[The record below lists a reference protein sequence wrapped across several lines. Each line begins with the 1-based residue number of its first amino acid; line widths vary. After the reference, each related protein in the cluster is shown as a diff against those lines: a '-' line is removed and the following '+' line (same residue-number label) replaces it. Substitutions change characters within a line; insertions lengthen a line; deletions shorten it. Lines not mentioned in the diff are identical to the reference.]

1 MLWRVESRMSADDHA
16 RGHVLS
22 RREALA
28 LLGAAG
34 YTLLLGAG
42 AARGQSTAVTPGG
55 CVARPAQTEGP
66 YFVEEALNRSD
77 IRVDPSDGTV
87 KPGTPLEVTLLI
99 ARLGRA
105 GCAPL
110 AGARVDVWHSDHLG
124 VYSDVT
130 DPGGST
136 VGRKFLRGYQLADGE
151 GRVRFV
157 TIYPGAYQG
166 RTVHIHFKV
175 RSPQG
180 QRPGYEFTS
189 QLYFDDALT
198 DRVLAAPPYSARG
211 RRATRNADDGLF
223 RRGGRELMLALAPRD
238 GGYAGTFT
246 VALDGV

>member
-1 MLWRVESRMSADDHA
+1 
-16 RGHVLS
+16 
-22 RREALA
+22 
-28 LLGAAG
+28 
-34 YTLLLGAG
+34 
-42 AARGQSTAVTPGG
+42 
-55 CVARPAQTEGP
+55 VARPAQTEGP

-77 IRVDPSDGTV
+77 IRVDPSDGSV
-87 KPGTPLEVTLLI
+87 KPGTPLELTLLI

-136 VGRKFLRGYQLADGE
+136 VGRKFLRGYQLTDGD
-151 GRVRFV
+151 GRVRFLTV
-157 TIYPGAYQG
+157 YPGAYQG

-175 RSPQG
+175 RAPQG

-198 DRVLAAPPYSARG
+198 DDLRLLHGELLENREHQFLLAQHAGVLDLERFGECDQIG
-211 RRATRNADDGLF
+211 RS
-223 RRGGRELMLALAPRD
+223 LAFEFL
-238 GGYAGTFT
+238 
-246 VALDGV
+246 

>member
-1 MLWRVESRMSADDHA
+1 MLGRVDSPMSLDEVA
-16 RGHVLS
+16 RGPVLS
-22 RREALA
+22 RREVLT

-34 YTLLLGAG
+34 ATLLGGARPAVGQG
-42 AARGQSTAVTPGG
+42 AVPVAG
-55 CVARPAQTEGP
+55 CVVRPAQTEGP

-77 IRVDPSDGTV
+77 IRVDPADGTV
-87 KPGTPLEVTLLI
+87 KPGTPLELSLLI

-124 VYSDVT
+124 VYSDVS

-151 GRVRFV
+151 GRVRFLTV
-157 TIYPGAYQG
+157 YPGAYQG

-175 RSPQG
+175 RSPQQ

-198 DRVLAAPPYSARG
+198 DRVLATPPYSARG
-211 RRATRNADDGLF
+211 RRGIRNAEDGLY
-223 RRGGRELMLALAPRD
+223 RRGGRELTLALTPRD
-238 GGYAGTFT
+238 SGYAGTFT
-246 VALDGV
+246 VALDGA

>member
-1 MLWRVESRMSADDHA
+1 MLGRVDARMSADDVA

-28 LLGAAG
+28 LLGATG
-34 YTLLLGAG
+34 FTLLGGARP
-42 AARGQSTAVTPGG
+42 ARGQSAAPIAG
-55 CVARPAQTEGP
+55 CVVRPAQTEGP

-87 KPGTPLEVTLLI
+87 KPGTPLELTLLM

-151 GRVRFV
+151 GRVRFLTV
-157 TIYPGAYQG
+157 YPGAYQG

-198 DRVLAAPPYSARG
+198 DRVLATPPYGARG
-211 RRATRNADDGLF
+211 RRGVRNADDGLY
-223 RRGGRELMLALAPRD
+223 RRGGRELTLALAPRD

-246 VALDGV
+246 VALDGA